1 MKVLAATT
9 NKGKIREIADILS
22 SLGITIITPQEL
34 DLQLTV
40 HEDGSTFAENAAIK
54 ARAWSK
60 ASGLPTLADDSGLC
74 VDALE
79 GRPGV
84 MTARFAGKD
93 ASDEENM
100 ALLLTFLKGKENR
113 TARFVCAVALA
124 LPEGGLIQAEG
135 EYEGLI
141 CEEPLGDGGFG
152 YDPIFLDPKSGKTF
166 AQLQS
171 EEKNTFSHRRKA
183 LEALRAKL
191 QNSGYLS

>member
-40 HEDGSTFAENAAIK
+40 HEDGATFAENAAIK

-100 ALLLTFLKGKENR
+100 ALLLTSLKGKENR

-135 EYEGLI
+135 ECEGLI
-141 CEEPLGDGGFG
+141 CEEPLGEGGFG

>member
-22 SLGITIITPQEL
+22 SLGITIVTPREL
-34 DLQLTV
+34 NLQLTV
-40 HEDGSTFAENAAIK
+40 NEDGATFAENAAIK
-54 ARAWSK
+54 AHAWSK

-74 VDALE
+74 VDVLD

-84 MTARFAGKD
+84 MTARFAGND
-93 ASDEENM
+93 AGDEENM
-100 ALLLTFLKGKENR
+100 ALLLESLKGKKNR
-113 TARFVCAVALA
+113 TARFVCAVALVFPQGE
-124 LPEGGLIQAEG
+124 LLQAEG

-166 AQLQS
+166 AQLQP
-171 EEKNTFSHRRKA
+171 EEKNTFSHRRRA
-183 LEALRAKL
+183 LEALKDKL
-191 QNSGYLS
+191 QESGYLS